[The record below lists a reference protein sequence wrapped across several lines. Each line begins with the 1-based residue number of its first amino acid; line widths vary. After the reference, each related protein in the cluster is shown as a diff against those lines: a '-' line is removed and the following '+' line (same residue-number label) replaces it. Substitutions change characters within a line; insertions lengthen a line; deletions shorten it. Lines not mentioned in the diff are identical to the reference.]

1 MITTFGIAYSIL
13 RPPYII
19 LVINV
24 IYNRGHNKWYIWT
37 TPTPISMMPKWRVL
51 LFRAFIIALGGRG
64 LIVPFYSI
72 QDCRLR
78 VTVFPSIL
86 LENTGRREL
95 TSQRRKLHQKGHGLQ
110 FPSLIFFN
118 KQFEER
124 ICTLVNL

>member
-1 MITTFGIAYSIL
+1 
-13 RPPYII
+13 
-19 LVINV
+19 
-24 IYNRGHNKWYIWT
+24 
-37 TPTPISMMPKWRVL
+37 MMPKWRVL

-110 FPSLIFFN
+110 FP
-118 KQFEER
+118 
-124 ICTLVNL
+124 C